1 MGVEVLV
8 AVVREVGVQVIEVRY
23 SRVRDM
29 PEFLP

>member
-8 AVVREVGVQVIEVRY
+8 AVDKEAGVQVIEVRY
-23 SRVRDM
+23 SRVRGM

>member
-23 SRVRDM
+23 SRVRGM
-29 PEFLP
+29 LEFLP